1 MIFSSDTLLQVFF
14 KFCPNITDLQ
24 SNMLTIS
31 MNINFNKIVET
42 SNLQQS
48 YTQYLYSIQI
58 IKNNYLKLGPARVNT
73 ISSVY
78 LIVHCSMIP
87 RPYLH

>member
-1 MIFSSDTLLQVFF
+1 MS
-14 KFCPNITDLQ
+14 DLQ

-58 IKNNYLKLGPARVNT
+58 VKNYSKPGAPLVNT
-73 ISSVY
+73 ISSGKCTAAVFSRAVDWAD
-78 LIVHCSMIP
+78 LSLVHS
-87 RPYLH
+87 RPWRGQM